1 MKPANGAVR
10 ARVHDAVVQD
20 LGARILKGEF
30 APGDRLPNETELT
43 ASLRVSRTSVRE
55 AIKFLSAKGLV
66 EARPRLGMIVR
77 EREAWNLLDPE
88 IMQWQ
93 QLHGHDPQLV
103 RSLLELGREISL
115 RVEPVRVEQWANDV
129 LTTCAHSAATKEIR
143 LECRVS
149 VDTWPFDS
157 AHLGRATAGLLA
169 NAIEFSPRGGTVSL
183 LLSSQGEQLFVCVA
197 DEGPGVPAELA
208 ERIFEPFFTTR
219 AGGNGLGLALVRE
232 VAEAHGGTVELQ
244 RQASGTRFEMRIPWL
259 ASS

>member
-43 ASLRVSRTSVRE
+43 ASLKVSRTSVRE

-103 RSLLELGREISL
+103 RSLLEARRAIEPAAAGMAAERATPIEVARIEAAYWGMAHNLPGDLDACCSADLSFHTEILRASHNLVFRQLIGTIGAALAATFRISTHLSQSYELTLGVHR
-115 RVEPVRVEQWANDV
+115 DV
-129 LTTCAHSAATKEIR
+129 LEAIRRHDARAARQHMSALLDVAQHD
-143 LECRVS
+143 LE
-149 VDTWPFDS
+149 
-157 AHLGRATAGLLA
+157 
-169 NAIEFSPRGGTVSL
+169 
-183 LLSSQGEQLFVCVA
+183 
-197 DEGPGVPAELA
+197 PALE
-208 ERIFEPFFTTR
+208 
-219 AGGNGLGLALVRE
+219 
-232 VAEAHGGTVELQ
+232 
-244 RQASGTRFEMRIPWL
+244 SGT
-259 ASS
+259 